1 MGVEIECSTS
11 AYNLDISAST
21 PLSIELP
28 EMFHMSIKNSQ
39 QRYSQWVIFV
49 HWLTVILIVAVYAS
63 MELHGLFP
71 KGNIARDGMK
81 SLHFLLGLSV
91 LAVVCIRILI
101 RSQAGVGPDIVP
113 PPPKWQSRLASA
125 MHYALYIFMLAM
137 PLLGWLTLSAS
148 GKPIVLFGLS
158 IPSLINTDIQ
168 LSRQLKDVHE
178 TIGNLGY
185 LLIALHAAAALIH
198 HYAIRDNTLTRM
210 LPATRA

>member
-1 MGVEIECSTS
+1 
-11 AYNLDISAST
+11 
-21 PLSIELP
+21 
-28 EMFHMSIKNSQ
+28 MFYMSIKNSQ

-148 GKPIVLFGLS
+148 GKPIVLFDLS

-185 LLIALHAAAALIH
+185 LLIALHAVAALIH